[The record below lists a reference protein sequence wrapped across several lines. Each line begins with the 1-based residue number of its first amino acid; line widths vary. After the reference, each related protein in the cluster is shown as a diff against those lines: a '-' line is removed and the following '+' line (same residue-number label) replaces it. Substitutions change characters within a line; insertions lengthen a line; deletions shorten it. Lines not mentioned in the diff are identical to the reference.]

1 MKPFK
6 TGTNKFDQNSEPY
19 AMLYHLQKNGSYPYI
34 FENKFKL
41 SMQLGQCATMT
52 LEVDEK
58 DVDTLNELY
67 ERNNHRW

>member
-1 MKPFK
+1 MKLFK
-6 TGTNKFDQNSEPY
+6 AGTNKFDQNSEPY
-19 AMLYHLQKNGSYPYI
+19 AMLYHLHKSGSHQYL

-67 ERNNHRW
+67 ESTIH